1 MSTKKFYKK
10 IGKAQRIQ
18 EVDVLGYG
26 IASVLTLIIFGLILI
41 IYL

>member
-10 IGKAQRIQ
+10 IAKAQRIQ